1 MYGPTDLHLYPGVYK
16 LIISFNLKAFLADLA
31 SLRGPFLNVAILL
44 GSDPYTQTPTNGSAY
59 SACVASL
66 FPASHP
72 LFPTNGPR
80 SRRPFD
86 LLKYYKT
93 SHAAICTFDHPTMKT
108 GGRGRPIASAM
119 SGGSSS
125 CSGIILRFG
134 PQRRPSPAPK
144 TMIFTHRLPD
154 ECVFFWAYLASSPP
168 HSLLCLTTGV
178 ITEYPLDNG
187 ENTG

>member
-93 SHAAICTFDHPTMKT
+93 GDAAICTFDHPTVKT
-108 GGRGRPIASAM
+108 GGPGRPIASAM

-125 CSGIILRFG
+125 CSGIILLGNQVRSAASTLCLW
-134 PQRRPSPAPK
+134 PPSDVPK
-144 TMIFTHRLPD
+144 DYDIH
-154 ECVFFWAYLASSPP
+154 ASSPGR
-168 HSLLCLTTGV
+168 SV
-178 ITEYPLDNG
+178 IFYIYLSRLILSSPIRSC
-187 ENTG
+187 